1 MPVHELLENTQLHT
15 GSRLKQ
21 NQGSLKVA
29 QPGPG
34 GGGVQSGRYLST
46 PPGLLRYTPPDPLHP
61 NSSAFQLGWYNRQP
75 GLCNVPNEGLHWS
88 DVLLIG
94 AMWARV
100 GRPLTVLIRTCRTI
114 CLGRI
119 NLTCRKPEHV
129 VFAASNSVLRRKTT
143 QTELL
148 SALRDYFEKFLTRK
162 IEVILNFNWKLFIY
176 KILNVIT

>member
-1 MPVHELLENTQLHT
+1 MLKITDKLYGWANERCKTACIRAENKYHTSNDAGWVGWRLEKRLLNTPRH
-15 GSRLKQ
+15 SRW
-21 NQGSLKVA
+21 
-29 QPGPG
+29 
-34 GGGVQSGRYLST
+34 
-46 PPGLLRYTPPDPLHP
+46 PPPHP

-75 GLCNVPNEGLHWS
+75 SLCNVPNEGLHWS

-148 SALRDYFEKFLTRK
+148 SALRDYFENSWPEKFWIS
-162 IEVILNFNWKLFIY
+162 IENYLFI
-176 KILNVIT
+176 KS

>member
-1 MPVHELLENTQLHT
+1 MRTTEIQKILLV
-15 GSRLKQ
+15 
-21 NQGSLKVA
+21 QGWLKVA

-100 GRPLTVLIRTCRTI
+100 GRPLTVSIRTCRTI

-148 SALRDYFEKFLTRK
+148 SALRDYFENSWPEKFWIS
-162 IEVILNFNWKLFIY
+162 IEKYLFM
-176 KILNVIT
+176 KS